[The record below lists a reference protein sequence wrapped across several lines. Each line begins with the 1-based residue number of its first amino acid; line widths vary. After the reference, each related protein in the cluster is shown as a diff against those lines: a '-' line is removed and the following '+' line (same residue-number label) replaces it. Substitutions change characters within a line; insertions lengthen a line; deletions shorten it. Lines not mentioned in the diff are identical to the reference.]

1 MEEQHYTYIMA
12 SELSMIETKVKKS
25 RFIGVVFP
33 VETQKQVAEALA
45 DLRKSNKNAKHIAYA
60 YLLGENYSIAKSSDD
75 GEPEGSAG
83 APIYQALREKHITNT
98 LVAVVRY
105 FGGIELGK
113 SKLTSVYYTTAQ
125 NALNNSKK
133 IMMVYCNIFE
143 IKVSYNYFAALSK
156 VLTESGFEILERNFE
171 ESMPMIK
178 CAIPADT
185 SEKFLMDIRMRFKEG
200 THMTKVGSK
209 YYRNEFE

>member
-1 MEEQHYTYIMA
+1 MEEQHYSYCMA
-12 SELSMIETKVKKS
+12 SEMSMIETKVNRS

-45 DLRKSNKNAKHIAYA
+45 DLKKSNKNAKHIAYA

-83 APIYQALREKHITNT
+83 KPIYQALREKHMTNT

-113 SKLTSVYYTTAQ
+113 SRLTRVYAATAT
-125 NALNNSKK
+125 NALENAKK

-143 IKVSYNYFAALSK
+143 IKVSYSNFAALSK
-156 VLTESGFEILERNFE
+156 MLTAKGFEILERNYD

-178 CAIPADT
+178 CAIPMDT
-185 SEKFLMDIRMRFKEG
+185 SEEILMDIRMRFKDG
-200 THMTKVGSK
+200 THMTKIGSK
-209 YYRNEFE
+209 YYKSEF